1 MRRWQMAIEPSLDDL
16 LGDEIMIEVMRSA
29 GIDADELRAQLHK
42 AARRLA
48 RPERKRG
55 SEGRSR

>member
-1 MRRWQMAIEPSLDDL
+1 MAIEPSLDDL

-42 AARRLA
+42 AARR
-48 RPERKRG
+48 RGRSERKGG
-55 SEGRSR
+55 SQSGARRAPA